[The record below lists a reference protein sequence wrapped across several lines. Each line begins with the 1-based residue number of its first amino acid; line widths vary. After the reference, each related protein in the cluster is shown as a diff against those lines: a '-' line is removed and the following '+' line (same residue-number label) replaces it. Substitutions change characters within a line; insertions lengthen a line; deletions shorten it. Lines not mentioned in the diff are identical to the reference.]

1 MKKYLKV
8 LNSFTFKVITIMN
21 NTLRTRLLT
30 ILFIFGLGVYAL
42 LPSIRYQLLSD
53 EQKNNLSKDEVA
65 YFDSKS
71 IKQGLDLKGGIYIV
85 LEVDLPQLINSLA
98 KNKDRK
104 FDVFLDEL
112 SNEYRNSSAD
122 FFTVFE
128 QKALENDLKLPRYF
142 ISYGKTKEQ
151 IVEQLNIQSNDSIN
165 RIIEIIQNRVDQF
178 GVSEPTIQKQGNN
191 RVVVELAGIQD
202 SERARELL
210 QSTALLELMI
220 VKDIDSTN
228 TIVRQIDNLTTT
240 SSKKNDEIDQ
250 LFNSDTESNNL
261 GFSSLLIAVGSDL
274 AISSDNLP
282 ALKNIL
288 NQDNVKQVLEA
299 TGSLFL
305 TGNSTE
311 TLINDFGEEEV
322 VYLLY
327 HLVDNAELT
336 GGVIEDAQMRLS
348 QSGVTAGQATV
359 QVEMNNEGSREWARI
374 TGVNINKRIAIVL
387 DKKVHMAPVIR
398 SQIFGGATVIEGMDS
413 IQEAEDIAIVL
424 RAGALPVPVAI
435 VDQRVVGPSLGA
447 DSVSAG
453 TSSIMI
459 GLLLIIIFIVFY
471 YRASGLIASFS
482 LLWTLILLLGVL
494 ALLEATLTLPGIAA
508 LILTVGMS
516 VDANVI
522 IFERIKEELRNGKSV
537 RSAIDAGYERAIT
550 TIVDANLTTGI
561 AAAVLYQYGS
571 GPIKGFATVLFWGI
585 IVSMF
590 TAIIVTRFLF
600 DFITSR
606 KNIEKLS
613 I

>member
-1 MKKYLKV
+1 
-8 LNSFTFKVITIMN
+8 MN
-21 NTLRTRLLT
+21 NTLRTRLLS
-30 ILFIFGLGVYAL
+30 ILFIFGLGIYAL

-53 EQKNNLSKDEVA
+53 DAKNNLSEDELT
-65 YFDSKS
+65 YFESKS

-85 LEVDLPQLINSLA
+85 LEVDLPQLINTLA
-98 KNKDRK
+98 KNKDKK
-104 FDVFLDEL
+104 FDKFLEEL
-112 SNEYRNSSAD
+112 SEDYKNNSTD
-122 FFTVFE
+122 FFTLFE
-128 QKALENDLKLPRYF
+128 EKALEKDLKLPRYF
-142 ISYGKTKEQ
+142 ISYGKTKDQ
-151 IVEQLNIQSNDSIN
+151 IIEQLNLESADSIN

-178 GVSEPTIQKQGNN
+178 GVAEPTIQKQGNN
-191 RVVVELAGIQD
+191 RVIVELAGVQD
-202 SERARELL
+202 SERARDLL

-220 VKDIDSTN
+220 VKDIESTN
-228 TIVRQIDNLTTT
+228 TIVRQIDNLAAMNVEKT
-240 SSKKNDEIDQ
+240 NDDVDQ
-250 LFNSDTESNNL
+250 LFDTNNSDENSL

-274 AISSDNLP
+274 AISTSNLSK
-282 ALKNIL
+282 LQNIL
-288 NQDNVKQVLEA
+288 NQDNVKQVLDA

-305 TGNSTE
+305 TSNSAI
-311 TLINDFGEEEV
+311 TLINDFGEEEE

-348 QSGVTAGQATV
+348 QSGVSAGQATV
-359 QVEMNNEGSREWARI
+359 QVEMSNEGSREWARI
-374 TGVNINKRIAIVL
+374 TGSNINKRIAIVL

-398 SQIFGGATVIEGMDS
+398 SQIFGGGTVIEGMDS

-424 RAGALPVPVAI
+424 RAGSLPVPVTI
-435 VDQRVVGPSLGA
+435 QEERTVGASLGA
-447 DSVSAG
+447 DSVTKG
-453 TSSIMI
+453 TYSMLV
-459 GLLLIIIFIVFY
+459 GLLIVILFIIFY
-471 YRASGLIASFS
+471 YKLSGFIASFAVI
-482 LLWTLILLLGVL
+482 WTLILLLGIL
-494 ALLEATLTLPGIAA
+494 ALLGATLTLPGIAG

-537 RSAIDAGYERAIT
+537 RSAIDSGYERAIT

-590 TAIIVTRFLF
+590 TAIIVTRFIF
-600 DFITSR
+600 DYVTSKR
-606 KNIEKLS
+606 TIEKLS

>member
-1 MKKYLKV
+1 
-8 LNSFTFKVITIMN
+8 MN
-21 NTLRTRLLT
+21 NTLRTRLLS
-30 ILFIFGLGVYAL
+30 ILFIFGLGIYAL

-53 EQKNNLSKDEVA
+53 DAKNNLSKDELA
-65 YFDSKS
+65 YFESKS

-85 LEVDLPQLINSLA
+85 LEVDLPQLVNTLA
-98 KNKDRK
+98 KNKDRN
-104 FDVFLDEL
+104 FDKFLDEL
-112 SNEYRNSSAD
+112 SEEYKNSSTD
-122 FFTVFE
+122 FFTLFE
-128 QKALENDLKLPRYF
+128 EKALEKDLKLPRYF
-142 ISYGKTKEQ
+142 ISYGKTKDQ
-151 IVEQLNIQSNDSIN
+151 IIEQLNLQSADSIN

-191 RVVVELAGIQD
+191 RVIVELAGVQD
-202 SERARELL
+202 SERARALL

-220 VKDIDSTN
+220 VKDVESTN
-228 TIVRQIDNLTTT
+228 TIVRQIDNLT
-240 SSKKNDEIDQ
+240 SMNVEKINDDVDQ
-250 LFNSDTESNNL
+250 LFDTNNSDKNSL
-261 GFSSLLIAVGSDL
+261 GFSSLLIAIGNDL
-274 AISSDNLP
+274 AISTSNLSK
-282 ALKNIL
+282 LQNIL
-288 NQDNVKQVLEA
+288 NQDNVKQVLDA

-305 TGNSTE
+305 TSNSAA
-311 TLINDFGEEEV
+311 TLINDFGEEEE

-327 HLVDNAELT
+327 HLIDNAELT

-348 QSGVTAGQATV
+348 QSGVSAGQATV

-374 TGVNINKRIAIVL
+374 TGSNINKRIAIVL

-398 SQIFGGATVIEGMDS
+398 SQIFGGGTVIEGLDS

-424 RAGALPVPVAI
+424 RAGSLPVPVTI
-435 VDQRVVGPSLGA
+435 QEERTVGASLGA
-447 DSVSAG
+447 DSVSSGAY
-453 TSSIMI
+453 SMLI
-459 GLLLIIIFIVFY
+459 GLLIVILFIIFY
-471 YRASGLIASFS
+471 YRMSGLIASFAVV
-482 LLWTLILLLGVL
+482 WTLILLLGIL
-494 ALLEATLTLPGIAA
+494 ALLGATLTLPGIAG

-585 IVSMF
+585 VVSMF
-590 TAIIVTRFLF
+590 TAIIVTRFIF
-600 DFITSR
+600 DYVTSKR
-606 KNIEKLS
+606 NIEELS

>member
-1 MKKYLKV
+1 
-8 LNSFTFKVITIMN
+8 MN
-21 NTLRTRLLT
+21 NTLRTRLLS
-30 ILFIFGLGVYAL
+30 ILFIFGLGIYAL

-53 EQKNNLSKDEVA
+53 DAKNNLSKDELA
-65 YFDSKS
+65 YFESKS

-85 LEVDLPQLINSLA
+85 LEVDLPQLVNTLA
-98 KNKDRK
+98 KNKDK
-104 FDVFLDEL
+104 NFDKFLDEL
-112 SNEYRNSSAD
+112 SEEYKNSSTD
-122 FFTVFE
+122 FFTLFE
-128 QKALENDLKLPRYF
+128 EKALEKDLKLPRYF
-142 ISYGKTKEQ
+142 ISYGKTKDQ
-151 IVEQLNIQSNDSIN
+151 IIEQLNLQSADSIN

-191 RVVVELAGIQD
+191 RVIVELAGVQD
-202 SERARELL
+202 SERARDLL

-220 VKDIDSTN
+220 VKDIESTN
-228 TIVRQIDNLTTT
+228 TIVRQIDNLT
-240 SSKKNDEIDQ
+240 SMNVEKIDDDVDQ
-250 LFNSDTESNNL
+250 LFDTNNSDKNSL
-261 GFSSLLIAVGSDL
+261 GFSSLLIAIGNDL
-274 AISSDNLP
+274 AISTSNLSK
-282 ALKNIL
+282 LQNIL
-288 NQDNVKQVLEA
+288 NQDNVKQVLDA

-305 TGNSTE
+305 TSNSAA
-311 TLINDFGEEEV
+311 TLINDFGEEEE

-327 HLVDNAELT
+327 HLIDNAELT

-348 QSGVTAGQATV
+348 QSGVSAGQATV

-374 TGVNINKRIAIVL
+374 TGSNINKRIAIVL

-398 SQIFGGATVIEGMDS
+398 SQIFGGGTVIEGLDS

-424 RAGALPVPVAI
+424 RAGSLPVPVTI
-435 VDQRVVGPSLGA
+435 QEERTVGASLGA
-447 DSVSAG
+447 DSVSSGAY
-453 TSSIMI
+453 SMLI
-459 GLLLIIIFIVFY
+459 GLLIVILFIIFY
-471 YRASGLIASFS
+471 YRMSGLIASFAVI
-482 LLWTLILLLGVL
+482 WTLILLLGIL
-494 ALLEATLTLPGIAA
+494 ALLGATLTLPGIAG

-590 TAIIVTRFLF
+590 TAIIVTRFIF
-600 DFITSR
+600 DYVTSKR
-606 KNIEKLS
+606 NIEELS

>member
-1 MKKYLKV
+1 
-8 LNSFTFKVITIMN
+8 MN
-21 NTLRTRLLT
+21 NTLRTRLLS
-30 ILFIFGLGVYAL
+30 ILFIFGLGIYAL

-53 EQKNNLSKDEVA
+53 DAKNNLSKDELA
-65 YFDSKS
+65 YFESKS

-85 LEVDLPQLINSLA
+85 LEVDLPQLVNNLA
-98 KNKDRK
+98 KNKDK
-104 FDVFLDEL
+104 NFDKFLDEL
-112 SNEYRNSSAD
+112 SEEYKNSSTD
-122 FFTVFE
+122 FFTLFE
-128 QKALENDLKLPRYF
+128 EKALEKDLKLPRYF
-142 ISYGKTKEQ
+142 ISYGKTKDQ
-151 IVEQLNIQSNDSIN
+151 IIEQLNLQSADSIN

-191 RVVVELAGIQD
+191 RVIVELAGVQD
-202 SERARELL
+202 AERARALL

-220 VKDIDSTN
+220 VKDVESTN
-228 TIVRQIDNLTTT
+228 TIVRQIDNLTSMNVEKT
-240 SSKKNDEIDQ
+240 NDDVDQ
-250 LFNSDTESNNL
+250 LFDTNNSDKNSL
-261 GFSSLLIAVGSDL
+261 GFSSLLIAVGNDL
-274 AISSDNLP
+274 AISTSNLSK
-282 ALKNIL
+282 LQNIL
-288 NQDNVKQVLEA
+288 NQDNVKQVLDA

-305 TGNSTE
+305 TSNSAA
-311 TLINDFGEEEV
+311 TLINDFGEEEE

-327 HLVDNAELT
+327 HLIDNAELT

-348 QSGVTAGQATV
+348 QSGVSAGQATV

-374 TGVNINKRIAIVL
+374 TGSNINKRIAIVL

-398 SQIFGGATVIEGMDS
+398 SQIFGGGTVIEGLDS

-424 RAGALPVPVAI
+424 RAGSLPVPVTI
-435 VDQRVVGPSLGA
+435 QEERTVGASLGA
-447 DSVSAG
+447 DSVRSG
-453 TSSIMI
+453 TYSMLI
-459 GLLLIIIFIVFY
+459 GLLSVILFIIFY
-471 YRASGLIASFS
+471 YRLSGLIASFAVV
-482 LLWTLILLLGVL
+482 WTLILLLGIL
-494 ALLEATLTLPGIAA
+494 TLLGATLTLPGIAG

-590 TAIIVTRFLF
+590 TAIIVTRFIF
-600 DFITSR
+600 DYVTSKR
-606 KNIEKLS
+606 NIEELS